1 MLSPRLSRSL
11 LLLTTVSAHARIR
24 QCVDVHLCV
33 GMVLSCLVLLLANTP
48 MESNGQ
54 GGHSA

>member
-1 MLSPRLSRSL
+1 MLSPWLSRSL

-33 GMVLSCLVLLLANTP
+33 GMVDTQRKVECRQCTYGIEVC
-48 MESNGQ
+48 GV
-54 GGHSA
+54 